1 MPDYTTNIN
10 LEKPLANEYFNIDI
24 QNRNMDIIDTEI
36 VKKASST
43 QDGRMSK
50 EDKEKLDG
58 IQEGAIDSL
67 AGEGRTTETV
77 KKNADDIS
85 NLDLKMFELTSQG
98 GIAKVKIQSTEINNE
113 DGEPNGTLVIYI
125 GE

>member
-10 LEKPLANEYFNIDI
+10 LEKPLPNEYFNIDI

-50 EDKEKLDG
+50 EDKEKLDS
-58 IQEGAIDSL
+58 IQEGVIDSL

-85 NLDLKMFELTSQG
+85 NLDLKMSELTSMG
-98 GIAKVKIQSTEINNE
+98 GITKVKIQSTEINNE